1 VSQELVVEAADALE
15 RVGCQF
21 QFCDGPTL
29 EPVDGVT
36 CFRCDLL
43 ARLRAAVGRPA
54 RRPDE
59 ETFRE
64 RDDRRHAQ
72 FVAEATRRAP
82 FQRPDWS
89 IP

>member
-1 VSQELVVEAADALE
+1 MSPTPLIMEAAEALE

-43 ARLRAAVGRPA
+43 ARLRVAIGQPPRRSGEQTAA
-54 RRPDE
+54 
-59 ETFRE
+59 E
-64 RDDRRHAQ
+64 RWESWNA
-72 FVAEATRRAP
+72 AYMAAATRGP
-82 FQRPDWS
+82 G
-89 IP
+89 